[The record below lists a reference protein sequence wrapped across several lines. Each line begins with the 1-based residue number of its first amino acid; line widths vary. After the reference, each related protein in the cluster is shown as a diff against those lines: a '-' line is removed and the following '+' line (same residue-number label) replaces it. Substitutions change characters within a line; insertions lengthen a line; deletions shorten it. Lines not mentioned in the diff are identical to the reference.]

1 MELVMIF
8 FWMMVIA
15 AGVAGCSGLWGWWNT
30 HTTNWNTAE
39 NAFRTMIDA
48 AMTAEIF
55 GLLALMGLLF
65 V

>member
-39 NAFRTMIDA
+39 NAFRTMSDA
-48 AMTAEIF
+48 VMTAEIF
-55 GLLALMGLLF
+55 GLLAFMGLLF